1 LGRYKTIRFSSK
13 LWKPNIDL
21 TKTLTKILKGRVKD
35 GDIIVLSEK
44 ALAVA
49 LGFVFDEKT
58 IKPSK
63 ISKIFTFLWM
73 RIVWGL
79 FLAPLCRLK
88 SSTIN
93 WIRNYPLEEG
103 SAHKQLTLRVVG
115 LIQTL
120 KPSSEG
126 GIDGSNLPG
135 RLVALPIKNLKP
147 VLINL
152 RKKLVKE
159 LGVNLTF
166 MVVDSDRVYIL
177 RNRKASLIISTRK
190 TCYKEIVYMGFLA
203 YILGR
208 IFRRFFRPNATPLLV
223 VGEKIP
229 VNEALIMAEKADR
242 VRGYGAGRTVFEMA
256 ENLKT
261 SIDKVT
267 WEMLEKI
274 RHYPIVVIRK
284 LS

>member
-1 LGRYKTIRFSSK
+1 MKRYKVIRFPLK

-21 TKTLTKILKGRVKD
+21 TKTLTETLKGRVEE

-49 LGFVFDEKT
+49 LGFIFDEKK
-58 IKPSK
+58 IQPSK
-63 ISKIFTFLWM
+63 ISKIFTLFWM

-79 FLAPLCRLK
+79 FLAFLCKLK
-88 SSTIN
+88 PSTIR
-93 WIRNYPLEEG
+93 WLRSYPLEEG
-103 SAHKQLTLRVVG
+103 ATHKQLTLRVVG

-135 RLVALPIKNLKP
+135 RLVTLPINNLKP
-147 VLINL
+147 VLDSL
-152 RKKLVKE
+152 REKFVKE
-159 LGVNLTF
+159 FGVNLTF
-166 MVVDSDRVYIL
+166 MVVDSDRVYIA
-177 RNRKASLIISTRK
+177 RSKSSFIISTRK

-208 IFRRFFRPNATPLLV
+208 IFRGFFKPNATPLLV
-223 VGEKIP
+223 VGERIP
-229 VNEALIMAEKADR
+229 VNEALILAEKADR
-242 VRGYGAGRTVFEMA
+242 VRGYGAGRTIFEMA
-256 ENLKT
+256 ENFKT

-274 RHYPIVVIRK
+274 KHYPIVIIRK
-284 LS
+284 LN